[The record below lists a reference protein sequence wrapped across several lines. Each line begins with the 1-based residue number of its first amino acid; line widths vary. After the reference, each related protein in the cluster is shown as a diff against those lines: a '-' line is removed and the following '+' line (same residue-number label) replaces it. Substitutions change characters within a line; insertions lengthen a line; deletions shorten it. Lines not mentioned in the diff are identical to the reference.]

1 MPKRMETREKMAKF
15 LTEEDFLNAESYV
28 PLPSKAAEARLYA
41 QYCIDKADIIV
52 GEKGKDK
59 EVLPPI
65 YQENPMMKSLFGMQ
79 FLLYHYFHK
88 LAPDENGDIILTAK
102 EYDEWGEG
110 SILNTIERFKMSK
123 NLDIRNKAFDIATD
137 YREFYRMLGTE
148 IASALNANNDLLA
161 RFVEFFK
168 ASITPEAFSS
178 ALNSLKDIQQEID
191 DYQKSPKDWQKPLLE
206 EVK

>member
-1 MPKRMETREKMAKF
+1 METREKMAKY
-15 LTEEDFLNAESYV
+15 LTEEDFLNANSYV
-28 PLPSKAAEARLYA
+28 EIAAKAAEARLYA
-41 QYCIDKADIIV
+41 QYCIDKIDIILD
-52 GEKGKDK
+52 KDKDNK
-59 EVLPPI
+59 EVLPPM

-79 FLLYHYFHK
+79 FLLYHYFKK
-88 LAPDENGDIILTAK
+88 LAPDENGEIILTAQ

-123 NLDIRNKAFDIATD
+123 NLDVRNKAFDIASD

-148 IASALNANNDLLA
+148 IASALNAKNDLLS
-161 RFVEFFK
+161 RIVEFFK

-178 ALNSLKDIQQEID
+178 ALNQLKELQTDID
-191 DYQKSPKDWQKPLLE
+191 DYKNQPKEWQKPTLS

>member
-1 MPKRMETREKMAKF
+1 MAKF
-15 LTEEDFLNAESYV
+15 LTEEDFINADSYV
-28 PLPSKAAEARLYA
+28 EISAKAAEARLYA
-41 QYCIDKADIIV
+41 QYCIDKVEIKSDDD
-52 GEKGKDK
+52 GD
-59 EVLPPI
+59 VLPPI

-88 LAPDENGDIILTAK
+88 IVPDENGDIVLTAR

-110 SILNTIERFKMSK
+110 SILNSIERFKMSK

-148 IASALNANNDLLA
+148 IASVLNANNDLLA
-161 RFVEFFK
+161 RFTEFFK
-168 ASITPEAFSS
+168 ASITPETFTS
-178 ALNSLKDIQQEID
+178 ALEGLKDVQKEMEE
-191 DYQKSPKDWQKPLLE
+191 YQKSPKEWQNPVLE

>member
-1 MPKRMETREKMAKF
+1 METRDKMAKF
-15 LTEEDFLNAESYV
+15 LTEEDFLNATSYV
-28 PLPSKAAEARLYA
+28 ELPAKAAEARLYA
-41 QYCIDKADIIV
+41 QYCIDKAEITV
-52 GEKGKDK
+52 GKEGKDK

-88 LAPDENGDIILTAK
+88 LTPDENGELVLTAK

-123 NLDIRNKAFDIATD
+123 NIDIRNKAFDIATD

-148 IASALNANNDLLA
+148 IASVLNAKNDLLA

-168 ASITPEAFSS
+168 ASVTPESIA
-178 ALNSLKDIQQEID
+178 NTMESLKDVQKEIE
-191 DYQKSPKDWQKPLLE
+191 DYQKQPKDWQKPLLE

>member
-1 MPKRMETREKMAKF
+1 MAKF
-15 LTEEDFLNAESYV
+15 LTEEDFINADSYV
-28 PLPSKAAEARLYA
+28 AIASKAAEARLYA
-41 QYCIDKADIIV
+41 QYCIDKVEVKSED
-52 GEKGKDK
+52 GEDA
-59 EVLPPI
+59 LPPV

-88 LAPDENGDIILTAK
+88 IAPDENGDIILTAK
-102 EYDEWGEG
+102 EYDEWGDG
-110 SILNTIERFKMSK
+110 SILNSIERFKMSK

-148 IASALNANNDLLA
+148 IASVLNANNDFLA

-168 ASITPEAFSS
+168 SNITPETFTT
-178 ALNSLKDIQQEID
+178 ALEGLKQAKKEID
-191 DYQKSPKDWQKPLLE
+191 DYKAEPKEWQKPDLE